1 MCDTRETYGRS
12 ASRWEKKIV
21 FAKSLLECHSL
32 SRCLY
37 LPPPPTTTTVT
48 VIDESKLDLFKN
60 FYRRPH
66 HRHSCISFFSV
77 YLSSC
82 RNRWHNNNES
92 VRKFR
97 APPGHRQ
104 RLLSRP
110 LDYSAA
116 WMVNGM
122 RDLSMTR
129 SEPNHRDKMTKSNVG
144 HARHWKIV
152 FFVNRNQSFSSSFFQ
167 FSTEEKLSSSW
178 KEPTT
183 MCDKE
188 KRFGSK
194 WKMCRRN
201 VITHPP
207 KYTRHPTA
215 VIGMV
220 VGRVTK
226 SLRRWWTNFGVS
238 SNIVPHSRTKRIDDA
253 EWKHFF
259 EWLDTTTFRFFF
271 FQISFS
277 RLLLNFFVSRN
288 RRQWISVWRRN
299 HFRLMCSSLEVI

>member
-1 MCDTRETYGRS
+1 MDAAHRD
-12 ASRWEKKIV
+12 EKKIV

-37 LPPPPTTTTVT
+37 LPPPPPTTTVT

-82 RNRWHNNNES
+82 RNRWHNNEY

-207 KYTRHPTA
+207 KIHTTSDRCHRNGRRPSHKVSLAMMNQFRCVIKYRSTLTHKAHRWCRMKTLFWVTRHNY
-215 VIGMV
+215 
-220 VGRVTK
+220 VT
-226 SLRRWWTNFGVS
+226 
-238 SNIVPHSRTKRIDDA
+238 
-253 EWKHFF
+253 
-259 EWLDTTTFRFFF
+259 FF

-288 RRQWISVWRRN
+288 RRQWISVCRRN